1 MNVKVRKI
9 DSVAVLD
16 LDGRL
21 TLAENKWKLHNL
33 LEALLREN
41 QRHFVLNMR
50 NVKLMDCA
58 GIGQIILSYR
68 RVREK
73 GGDLKLLNL
82 TGRLHYLLKMMRLLT
97 VIEVFDDE
105 RVAIS
110 SFPFRATSATKT
122 VPVPFSHAP
131 SETMIDKR
139 DLPNTLSASSHSP
152 LHSFQTAV

>member
-16 LDGRL
+16 LDGPL
-21 TLAENKWKLHNL
+21 TLAENTLKLHNL
-33 LEALLREN
+33 LEALLKEN
-41 QRHFVLNMR
+41 QRQFVLNMR

-58 GIGQIILSYR
+58 GIGQMILCYR
-68 RVREK
+68 RIREK

-105 RVAIS
+105 QVVIS
-110 SFPFRATSATKT
+110 SFPFRATSAAKT
-122 VPVPFSHAP
+122 VPVPLPPAP
-131 SETMIDKR
+131 SEKMIDKR
-139 DLPNTLSASSHSP
+139 DLPNTLYASGHSP
-152 LHSFQTAV
+152 SHSFQAAV